1 MNYTDT
7 IIALIDRT
15 QVIYEWFVK
24 IFGYIANLFDRF
36 KDFILDLVEIIREK
50 FFTKEDLDAYLKNY
64 METEHNFI
72 WFSDK

>member
-72 WFSDK
+72 